1 MSSGVEELTPL
12 VLGKGIN
19 MRLFIDHSKPEDS
32 PDHNWVETSYDG
44 KDDSEVLTIPNHWH
58 RDHDEIMEVL
68 EGKMIFYLD
77 GKKIVAEAGDPLII
91 IPRGHIHG
99 FTVIK
104 GQPVRFTE
112 RTKPSGTF
120 KAHFFQ
126 DLFQQGS
133 PGFLMAMRAFYD
145 GDTFVS
151 LPGRFKV
158 LDYVFL
164 SIVGFIAKA
173 FVPAKPSVFKSK
185 VL

>member
-1 MSSGVEELTPL
+1 
-12 VLGKGIN
+12 
-19 MRLFIDHSKPEDS
+19 
-32 PDHNWVETSYDG
+32 
-44 KDDSEVLTIPNHWH
+44 
-58 RDHDEIMEVL
+58 MEVL
-68 EGKMIFYLD
+68 EGKMINDILP
-77 GKKIVAEAGDPLII
+77 GRQEIVASAGDPPVL
-91 IPRGHIHG
+91 IPRGHVHG

-104 GQPVRFTE
+104 GQTARFTE

-151 LPGRFKV
+151 LPGGFKT

-173 FVPAKPSVFKSK
+173 FVPAKPSAVKSK

>member
-1 MSSGVEELTPL
+1 MSSEVEELMPL
-12 VLGKGIN
+12 ALGKGIS
-19 MRLFIDHSKPEDS
+19 MRLFVDHSKPEDS
-32 PDHNWVETSYDG
+32 PEHNWVDTRYDG
-44 KDDSEVLTIPNHWH
+44 QDDSEILAIPNHWH
-58 RDHDEIMEVL
+58 KDHDEVMEVL

-77 GKKIVAEAGDPLII
+77 GKKIVASAGDPPVL
-91 IPRGHIHG
+91 IPRGHVHG

-104 GQPVRFTE
+104 GQTARFTE

-151 LPGRFKV
+151 LPGGFKT

-173 FVPAKPSVFKSK
+173 FVPAKPSAVKSK